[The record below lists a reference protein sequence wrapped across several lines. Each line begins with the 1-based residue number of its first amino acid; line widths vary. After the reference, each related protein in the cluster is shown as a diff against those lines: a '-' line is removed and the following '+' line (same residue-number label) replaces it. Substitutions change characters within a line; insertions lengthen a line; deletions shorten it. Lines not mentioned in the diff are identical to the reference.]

1 MRPLKILPCP
11 EHSGKHPLHECR
23 YIATADAEVEVDET
37 PVTNRFGDQ
46 LQPDRSDWYLLKGD
60 IVAKMTDT
68 EDQAAYA
75 RLFVH
80 APELLSALHGLA
92 VWTNGNP
99 CFCHVHGE
107 SERASYSGHDS
118 YCDAARAAIAKAE
131 GRAQ

>member
-1 MRPLKILPCP
+1 MKPLKILPCP

-23 YIATADAEVEVDET
+23 YIATADAEVEVDEI

-80 APELLSALHGLA
+80 APELLAALTDLLDQMDGIGIPNWHGAEGLSL
-92 VWTNGNP
+92 
-99 CFCHVHGE
+99 E
-107 SERASYSGHDS
+107 Q
-118 YCDAARAAIAKAE
+118 ARAAIAKAE